1 MPHRRSRRG
10 LFAAGLAVVSALAVA
25 APASAAP
32 AKVELTLPAL
42 TGHHQVGTTTLHLV
56 DQARQDPWKP
66 DRKREVMATVT
77 YPSWFTAGTPR
88 VPWMSEKMA
97 PVVEAAAAD
106 PNFFGL
112 PPGSVDWG
120 SAQRDAHANTPVDRW
135 QGKRPV
141 VLFSPGFGSPRE
153 LHAVL
158 TDDLAS
164 RGYIVV
170 SLSHTF
176 ESAAVEFPGGR
187 VEPQLQLGNDPKT
200 MKTAIDA
207 RVADTRFLLDQ
218 LTKLNQ
224 GANPDAEHR
233 PLPLGL
239 AGALDLSKVGMFGH
253 SYGGFTAGETMVAD
267 RRIDAGV
274 NLDGTMGYGFD
285 GSYLPG
291 EVVKRGLDRPFLLM
305 GGGFGVEHTHLNPV
319 DKTWGDFWGNQRGW
333 KRDLLLKQG
342 AHHSYSDLQA
352 IVPQLANL
360 VPAERR
366 AMFVGTVDA
375 TKALT
380 AERDYL
386 DAFFALHLLGRDKHL
401 FDGDS
406 PRYPEIKFIA

>member
-1 MPHRRSRRG
+1 MPHRRTRRG
-10 LFAAGLAVVSALAVA
+10 LFAAGLAALSAFTVA

-32 AKVELTLPAL
+32 AKIELTLPAL
-42 TGHHQVGTTTLHLV
+42 TGQHQIGTTTLHLV
-56 DQARQDPWKP
+56 DRSRPDPWKP
-66 DRKREVMATVT
+66 DRKRELMATVT
-77 YPSWFTAGTPR
+77 YPSWFTAGAPR
-88 VPWMSEKMA
+88 ARWMSDKLA
-97 PVVEAAAAD
+97 PFVEEAAAD

-112 PPGSVDWG
+112 PKGSVDWG
-120 SAQRDAHANTPVDRW
+120 SAERNARVNTPVDRW

-187 VEPQLQLGNDPKT
+187 VEPQLRLGTDPAT

-218 LTKLNQ
+218 LTKLDR
-224 GANPDAEHR
+224 GLNPDAEQR

-253 SYGGFTAGETMVAD
+253 SYGGFTAGETMVTD

-305 GGGFGVEHTHLNPV
+305 GGGFGFEHTHLNPA
-319 DKTWGDFWGNQRGW
+319 DKTWVDFWANQRGW
-333 KRDLLLKQG
+333 KRDLLLKDG

-352 IVPQLANL
+352 LVPQFADL

-366 AMFVGTVDA
+366 DPG
-375 TKALT
+375 
-380 AERDYL
+380 
-386 DAFFALHLLGRDKHL
+386 
-401 FDGDS
+401 S
-406 PRYPEIKFIA
+406 